1 MAVEPQVQ
9 QFIDFIRDE
18 MPRRIKTNPNN
29 LPDAQ
34 KLLVSVSGTL
44 EVIYKTLA
52 ELDIAIKSDVDT
64 ALSSKEP
71 TISAGTSS
79 QYYRGDKTFQPLNT
93 NAVTESTDKRYLSDA
108 QKTIA
113 TQAATS
119 TLSGYLSS
127 TDWSTFN
134 GKQAALVSGT
144 NIKTVNGSS
153 LLGNGDLVVS
163 ATEVNDNVFRIV
175 DSDNISRK
183 IAFDAVNVA
192 NSTTVTLTVPNK
204 NIDFG
209 DLPSVATNDDNVLG
223 GTRCRILG
231 GSSNTVSGTD
241 VLAVGSANLITSSA
255 QDGLVVTGLRHKI
268 RGNTEVRLPRST
280 SIEGLQSGNIGDTSY
295 AGGIIIRS
303 YFKVTKPAGTQT
315 VSVADFDG
323 IKPLANIGKPL
334 SSFQSVACHKLTI
347 TSAFGTQA
355 AEWLIA
361 VRESE
366 TPTILA
372 KGGIGS
378 YLPTVTATASSTGS
392 DDSILRE
399 LTISIASTAGTVNN
413 DIQWNVFLESFYTA
427 AAPDS

>member
-71 TISAGTSS
+71 TITAGTSA

-204 NIDFG
+204 NINLG
-209 DLPSVATNDDNVLG
+209 DLPSIATTNGNNITAAARLLRGANCTLGDNSPCVLNGLSIGSAFTTGGAGIVRGGAGDSSYLRPAYVNIPLARYSIGTTSGIWAINATGAGGGITHPMGVAPFTNGGSMFVATHRLTFSIVIISITGANYVWTG
-223 GTRCRILG
+223 VRRIVCTR
-231 GSSNTVSGTD
+231 D
-241 VLAVGSANLITSSA
+241 QTSFA
-255 QDGLVVTGLRHKI
+255 
-268 RGNTEVRLPRST
+268 
-280 SIEGLQSGNIGDTSY
+280 
-295 AGGIIIRS
+295 
-303 YFKVTKPAGTQT
+303 
-315 VSVADFDG
+315 
-323 IKPLANIGKPL
+323 
-334 SSFQSVACHKLTI
+334 
-347 TSAFGTQA
+347 
-355 AEWLIA
+355 
-361 VRESE
+361 
-366 TPTILA
+366 
-372 KGGIGS
+372 
-378 YLPTVTATASSTGS
+378 
-392 DDSILRE
+392 
-399 LTISIASTAGTVNN
+399 ISIASITTEGTDYVQSGITGQALTIVLGTTVDPELATSYAPLQITATSTTPNATG
-413 DIQWNVFLESFYTA
+413 ILCQASLESYY
-427 AAPDS
+427 SNLG